1 MRLLNTCIINTIISY
16 DVYQFVINI
25 LSLFYSLIIIK
36 FTLFTQKMQKNNNNK
51 RFLLIDIIET
61 LQFTHVYI
69 INIIKKK
76 IIEKESFIQLY
87 IFFSFL
93 VPLTVKENSSIKNHN
108 GKIKLMIN
116 KNIVHTDSSKGH

>member
-76 IIEKESFIQLY
+76 K
-87 IFFSFL
+87 
-93 VPLTVKENSSIKNHN
+93 
-108 GKIKLMIN
+108 
-116 KNIVHTDSSKGH
+116 